1 MKNAPLKMSIIG
13 YGGEAKYHFDRLSKL
28 NIIKLIGAYDTDPER
43 MKIAEED
50 GLIAYPSAEAL
61 FADKECEAVLIA
73 TPNDS
78 HRPYAIAAANAKKH
92 LWVEKPVAL
101 SCAEFD
107 EMTEVAKKNGVIFTV
122 YQNRRWDSDFIA
134 MQEIINSGKLGSIYR
149 IDSFVC
155 GSNGIPGGWRK
166 LPKAGGG
173 MMLDWGVHLLDQ
185 IFQFIKDKPSSLYCQ
200 YSYALG
206 FDVDDG
212 FDAQIDF
219 EKGLTV
225 NVRVDTNTFT
235 RIPRWTIYGRDGTAV
250 IDDWALNGKIV
261 LPVYDSKV
269 EIVGIEA
276 GNGFTKTMAY
286 RPHQSVTELEI
297 PKPAVDYNTFYKNF
311 VNACRNEETLC
322 VTGESV
328 RKVLR
333 AMELCAL
340 SAKENRV
347 IKDELSEFDA

>member
-1 MKNAPLKMSIIG
+1 M
-13 YGGEAKYHFDRLSKL
+13 
-28 NIIKLIGAYDTDPER
+28 
-43 MKIAEED
+43 
-50 GLIAYPSAEAL
+50 
-61 FADKECEAVLIA
+61 
-73 TPNDS
+73 
-78 HRPYAIAAANAKKH
+78 
-92 LWVEKPVAL
+92 
-101 SCAEFD
+101 
-107 EMTEVAKKNGVIFTV
+107 
-122 YQNRRWDSDFIA
+122 
-134 MQEIINSGKLGSIYR
+134 
-149 IDSFVC
+149 
-155 GSNGIPGGWRK
+155 
-166 LPKAGGG
+166 
-173 MMLDWGVHLLDQ
+173 
-185 IFQFIKDKPSSLYCQ
+185 
-200 YSYALG
+200 
-206 FDVDDG
+206 
-212 FDAQIDF
+212 
-219 EKGLTV
+219 
-225 NVRVDTNTFT
+225 RVDTNTFT